1 MNGGLVFLIILLL
14 LAIGGYGGWVLYSRL
29 QARKLG
35 LPPPSLNPLARAS
48 AGSNANYPGPAPAG
62 IQGWFSAQIHKFKNR
77 NNRYASGAYEEPSG
91 GYSGARG
98 GRGAGSRLD
107 PDEAWDA
114 RVGNEV
120 YYEEQELGLH
130 EPAGRHGGGAGHAGA
145 NPFESTPYGAPSP
158 GFAHEVD
165 AEPARGRSRQ
175 REYDEERSLGAHQ
188 NPFGDDHAASLR
200 GVSPRPLD
208 HHAVDTSYGG
218 AAGGPAHAH
227 HKSKGSVD
235 NSPTE
240 SRRSIFHENV

>member
-1 MNGGLVFLIILLL
+1 MHGGVVFLIVLIFLL
-14 LAIGGYGGWVLYSRL
+14 IGGYGGWVLWSRL

-35 LPPPSLNPLARAS
+35 LPPPSLNPFDRS
-48 AGSNANYPGPAPAG
+48 SGSNANYPGPAPTG
-62 IQGWFSAQIHKFKNR
+62 VQGWIQGQIHKFKNR
-77 NNRYASGAYEEPSG
+77 NNRHAAGAYEEPSG
-91 GYSGARG
+91 YSGTRG

-130 EPAGRHGGGAGHAGA
+130 EPPRQGGAHASA
-145 NPFESTPYGAPSP
+145 NPFDSSPYGAPSP
-158 GFAHEVD
+158 GYPEAD
-165 AEPARGRSRQ
+165 RGRSRT
-175 REYDEERSLGAHQ
+175 REYDEERSLDTRSTQ
-188 NPFGDDHAASLR
+188 NPFGDDNAASLR

-208 HHAVDTSYGG
+208 HGIDTSYGG
-218 AAGGPAHAH
+218 ASSAGAH
-227 HKSKGSVD
+227 KKKGSAD